1 MPTGERSSGLSSNRR
16 QSLGDSPTVFP
27 SRETAGAFT
36 NFPWSDWLEKS
47 IFRDR
52 VAMLV
57 HQLVVCP
64 CRRRNNQYRQN
75 GSRYFIKTPKTS
87 YFDAVLSELREDQAA
102 KSGPFL
108 LTGTGVINGIKNDA
122 KSLKNNTL

>member
-1 MPTGERSSGLSSNRR
+1 MEIRAIPPG
-16 QSLGDSPTVFP
+16 
-27 SRETAGAFT
+27 
-36 NFPWSDWLEKS
+36 SDWVEKS
-47 IFRDR
+47 IFHDP

-64 CRRRNNQYRQN
+64 CHHRNNQYRQN
-75 GSRYFIKTPKTS
+75 GSRHFTKIPKAS
-87 YFDAVLSELREDQAA
+87 YCDVVLSELREDQAA

-122 KSLKNNTL
+122 NSLKNNTL